1 MTSDNYSW
9 GIYVL
14 RASTDGPVRY
24 VGVSNYPGDR
34 FKQHCK
40 DARKGSP
47 SPVHRWLHRELASGG
62 SPMFEVVERGDGI
75 EAAGYAERKWIA
87 HYRNLE
93 VDEVGRT
100 WVLNVG
106 DGGEFL
112 HDVNEFKRRLAYIPP
127 NKGRAAERAR
137 MLKTR
142 VVKLV
147 DERGD
152 ASADGKTAWSCA
164 LRALTCARA
173 AEWEGES
180 GAEDDAVGLLL
191 AAGYDA
197 RLVTRVRAAVKDDAV
212 LKTIEGARTANG
224 ASVAERDYLTVT
236 VPNHQP
242 GQMLL
247 PLGDEP

>member
-1 MTSDNYSW
+1 MSDDYNW

-14 RASTDGPVRY
+14 RASPEGPVRY

-47 SPVHRWLHRELASGG
+47 SPVHRWLHRELTLGG
-62 SPMFEVVERGDGI
+62 NPRFEVVERGEGI
-75 EAAGYAERKWIA
+75 EAAGHAERKWIA
-87 HYRNLE
+87 YYRNIE
-93 VDEVGRT
+93 VDEAGRT

-112 HDVNEFKRRLAYIPP
+112 HDVNEFKRRLAYVPP

-147 DERGD
+147 EERGS

-173 AEWEGES
+173 AEWEGEH

-197 RLVTRVRAAVKDDAV
+197 RLVTRVRAAVKNAAV
-212 LKTIEGARTANG
+212 LATLEAARAVNG
-224 ASVAERDYLTVT
+224 ASLAEREYLTVA
-236 VPNHQP
+236 VPHHEP
-242 GQMLL
+242 GQLSL
-247 PLGDEP
+247 PFGGDE